1 MTIRCY
7 GEGWRVMG
15 RRTGRWRGRT
25 VLAGAAAL
33 FSAMASAG
41 QATAAGTPPPY
52 RFAAG
57 AEQIEGAT
65 TATDAVRLT
74 PGRSYRS
81 SVRDQ
86 GKLYYRLRLD
96 AVSSAYV
103 SVTAVPKAGTK
114 VVYSDGIKVSLQD
127 PNGNK
132 CFSGDAG
139 AARFGPTES
148 PRPITAWASR
158 RAGPGAYTCKSAGT
172 YSVLLERIG
181 GAGSSPDDWELELRY
196 VSEPALKKA
205 ASTTAPE
212 VWDSASPQALDG
224 LARTRRGGTS
234 FNEAR
239 SLGQGVWKDDIQAGQ
254 TLFYRVPVDWGQQFY
269 ATAEL
274 GPASGDGFLG
284 NALDLSLY
292 NPVRAFVDDA
302 GTGYDGKAKSATLEP
317 LPPVAY
323 ENRYDVDDQVSGMR
337 FAGWYYLA
345 VHLGAEMAGK
355 FGDGPFDLTLRVRVS
370 GTAGAPAVY
379 DGTAA
384 PPDVFDVTAGDQ
396 AAASNGAAATGGDG
410 GPDGNTAMKAV
421 AVGGIGAGTVLVLGL
436 AVWTV
441 VARRRAAAAGS
452 GVPGGGGPGAGTA
465 PVPSAGGPDARS
477 REYGPPRA
485 W

>member
-33 FSAMASAG
+33 FAAVASAG

-57 AEQIEGAT
+57 AEQVEGAT
-65 TATDAVRLT
+65 APTDAVRLT
-74 PGRSYRS
+74 PGTTYRS
-81 SVRDQ
+81 SVGDK

-96 AVSSAYV
+96 AVSTAYV

-114 VVYSDGIKVSLQD
+114 AVYSDGIKVSLQD

-158 RAGPGAYTCKSAGT
+158 RAGPGTYTCKTAGA
-172 YSVLLERIG
+172 YSVLVERIG

-212 VWDSASPQALDG
+212 VWDSASPQAVDG

-239 SLGQGVWKDDIQAGQ
+239 SLAQGVWKDGIQSGQ
-254 TLFYRVPVDWGQQFY
+254 TLFYRVPVDWGQQLY

-284 NALDLSLY
+284 NALGLSLY

-345 VHLGAEMAGK
+345 VHLSTEMAGK

-370 GTAGAPAVY
+370 GTAGTPAAY

-384 PPDVFDVTAGDQ
+384 PPDVFDVTAGDK
-396 AAASNGAAATGGDG
+396 AEASNGAAAAGGDG

-441 VARRRAAAAGS
+441 VARRRVAVA
-452 GVPGGGGPGAGTA
+452 GGGGPGEGTA
-465 PVPSAGGPDARS
+465 PVPSVEGPDARS